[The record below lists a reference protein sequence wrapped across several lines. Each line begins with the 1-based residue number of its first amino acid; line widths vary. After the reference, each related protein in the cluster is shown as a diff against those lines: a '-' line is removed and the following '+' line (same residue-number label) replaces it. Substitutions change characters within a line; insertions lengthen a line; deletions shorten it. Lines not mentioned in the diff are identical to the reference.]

1 MGKYRIGVDVGGTFT
16 DLLLMDEAG
25 NWEVYKTPS
34 TPADPAIGF
43 LNGLQEMADRRG
55 VPLADFVTQ
64 VDLIVHGTT
73 VTTNAALTHS
83 GATTALL
90 TTRGFRDV
98 LQMRRGVREEL
109 YDNHYQAPE
118 PIIPRDLRFGVGER
132 VNAEGEVL
140 QPLDELGLRALCAD
154 LQARGVESVAVC
166 FMHSYTNAV
175 NEVHAGAILAA
186 ELPGVYVTLSSELLP
201 QIGVYDRVSTT
212 ALNSYVGPILQRYL
226 LQLIRRLDEAG
237 FQGTLLIMQSNGGV
251 TSPDVVIQRAATTLL
266 SGPAAAPVAGA
277 FYTSI
282 HGLQDCITVDMG
294 GTSFDVAM
302 VRGGQPLVTDRGEIN
317 RFRIAIPTLEIN
329 TIGAG
334 GGSIGW
340 VDPTGLL
347 RMGPAS
353 AGAVPGPACYGR
365 GGEKPT
371 CTDANLIL
379 GYLNPAFFLGGKMPL
394 DYEKAYQAIESDVAR
409 PLGISVREAAAGMF
423 RIININM
430 ASAIRETS
438 IERGIDPR
446 EYPLIAA
453 GGAGPIHAG
462 MIAMELEIPV
472 ILVPRHSSIFCASG
486 MLMSDLKHDYVRSA
500 PAILSSAAGELIQRT
515 LDEMIEEGRATLMGE
530 GLAAGQCNFRCA
542 ADLRYVGQHRELTV
556 DLPGTV
562 GGDLTAALA
571 DRFHQL
577 HDQLYGYHL
586 AGTGTA
592 VEMISLRV
600 TAIGETVKPDFGR
613 MWAQGS
619 GTGADQA
626 PQGPARSPV
635 TRGSRQIYLPT
646 SKQFEPVP
654 VYDGD
659 QMPFGARV
667 VGPALVEQVNTT
679 IFVPPDYDLT
689 CDQYGSFILY
699 LRERLPHLTWIQAL
713 LAQIETPGCTTAAG

>member
-1 MGKYRIGVDVGGTFT
+1 MGKYRIGADVGGTFT
-16 DLLLMDEAG
+16 DLLLMDNTG
-25 NWEVYKTPS
+25 NWAVYKTPS
-34 TPADPAIGF
+34 TPANPAIGF
-43 LNGLQEMADRRG
+43 LNGLQEMADQHG
-55 VPLADFVTQ
+55 LPLSDFVRQ
-64 VDLIVHGTT
+64 IDLIVHGTT
-73 VTTNAALTHS
+73 VTTNAVLTQS

-109 YDNHYQAPE
+109 YNNRYQAPE
-118 PIIPRDLRFGVGER
+118 PIIGRDLRFGVAER
-132 VNAEGEVL
+132 VNAEGEIV
-140 QPLDELGLRALCAD
+140 QPLDKLGLRGLCAE
-154 LQARGVESVAVC
+154 LKVLGVESMAVC
-166 FMHSYTNAV
+166 FMHSYKNAD
-175 NEVHAGAILAA
+175 NELSAA
-186 ELPGVYVTLSSELLP
+186 AVLSSELPGVYVTLSSELLP
-201 QIGVYDRVSTT
+201 QIGAYDRVSTT

-237 FQGTLLIMQSNGGV
+237 FLGNLLIMQSNGGV
-251 TSPDVVIQRAATTLL
+251 TSPEVAIRRAVTTLL
-266 SGPAAAPVAGA
+266 SGPAAGPIAGV

-302 VRGGQPLVTDRGEIN
+302 VRGGQPLVTDRSVIN
-317 RFRIAIPTLEIN
+317 RFRVAIPTLEIN

-353 AGAVPGPACYGR
+353 AGALPGPACYGR
-365 GGEKPT
+365 GGQEPT
-371 CTDANLIL
+371 CTDANVVL
-379 GYLNPAFFLGGKMPL
+379 GYLSPEFFLGGKMPL
-394 DYEKAYQAIESDVAR
+394 NFEQAYQAIERRIAR
-409 PLGISVREAAAGMF
+409 PLGLNVEQAAAGMY

-438 IERGIDPR
+438 IEQGIDPR
-446 EYPLIAA
+446 EYPLVAA

-462 MIAMELEIPV
+462 MIALELEIPV

-500 PAILSSAAGELIQRT
+500 PATLSTVAEEFIRQVLG
-515 LDEMIEEGRATLMGE
+515 EMIEEGRTTLIGE
-530 GLAAGQCNFRCA
+530 GLAVGQCRFRCS
-542 ADLRYVGQHRELTV
+542 ADLRYLGQHHEITV
-556 DLPGTV
+556 DLPEV
-562 GGDLTAALA
+562 AAGDLRTALA
-571 DRFHQL
+571 DSFHQL

-586 AGTGTA
+586 AGTGTT

-613 MWAQGS
+613 MWVQGS
-619 GTGADQA
+619 DSSLVQ
-626 PQGPARSPV
+626 
-635 TRGSRQIYLPT
+635 RGSRRIYLPT
-646 SKQFEPVP
+646 SKDFEPVP
-654 VYDGD
+654 VYAGD

-667 VGPALVEQVNTT
+667 VGPALVEQVHTT

-689 CDQYGSFILY
+689 CDRYGSFILY
-699 LRERLPHLTWIQAL
+699 LREKLPRLTWIQAL
-713 LAQIETPGCTTAAG
+713 LAQIGTPGCTTSAVG